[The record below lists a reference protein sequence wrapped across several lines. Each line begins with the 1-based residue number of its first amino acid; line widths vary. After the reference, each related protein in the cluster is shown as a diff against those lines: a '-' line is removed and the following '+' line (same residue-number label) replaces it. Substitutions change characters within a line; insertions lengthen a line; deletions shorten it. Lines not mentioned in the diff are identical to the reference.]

1 MWLVDWLRDFLPSC
15 LKGGDKETIITK
27 LTDKNNVN
35 IAGNSTQ
42 DNTGVAETKQK
53 QSVEKAFGADNLKR
67 RKIVSNQS
75 DKIKTNNDIQD
86 DINDLNVSM
95 IQINNNEDSFKEPD
109 DEKESSF
116 FKWIMQ
122 TNNEEE
128 QNTNCNNDGNI
139 RFTLNNVSLNDTTSL
154 NQ

>member
-42 DNTGVAETKQK
+42 DNTGAAETKQK

-75 DKIKTNNDIQD
+75 DKINTSNINTQD

-95 IQINNNEDSFKEPD
+95 IQTNNNEDSFIEPYD
-109 DEKESSF
+109 NEIQIFIDN
-116 FKWIMQ
+116 MQ

>member
-1 MWLVDWLRDFLPSC
+1 MWLFDLLRDILPSC
-15 LKGGDKETIITK
+15 LKGGEKETIITK
-27 LTDKNNVN
+27 LTDENNVN

-42 DNTGVAETKQK
+42 DNTGVVATKRK
-53 QSVEKAFGADNLKR
+53 QSVKAFGKDNLKR
-67 RKIVSNQS
+67 IKIVSNQS
-75 DKIKTNNDIQD
+75 DKINTSNINTQD

-95 IQINNNEDSFKEPD
+95 IQTNNNEDSFIEPYD
-109 DEKESSF
+109 NEIQIFIDN
-116 FKWIMQ
+116 MQ

>member
-27 LTDKNNVN
+27 LTDENNVN

-67 RKIVSNQS
+67 GKIVSNQS

-95 IQINNNEDSFKEPD
+95 IQTNNNEDSFKEPD

-139 RFTLNNVSLNDTTSL
+139 RFTLNNVSLNDTTNL